1 MIEGNK
7 LQSPDLRR
15 WSREL
20 PTASQVADTW
30 GAVLTLAV
38 HAAPQK

>member
-30 GAVLTLAV
+30 GAVLF
-38 HAAPQK
+38 HIGIAAPQK